1 MIVAQSPRTEIA
13 QELHDGIAQDLVA
26 LGFQLDLVLAA
37 PLTPA
42 VIRNDV
48 RTIRFRVSELIE
60 KVRDEIYDLRS
71 QAKFHNQLLEVV
83 TSISS
88 AIEIS
93 GELQALSID
102 EEQLLIRVIPE
113 LLRNAHLHSGAS
125 QIQLTLNSGED
136 GVMVKISDNGHGGA
150 KPTTGRYGIL
160 GCIERIESHGASIDI
175 DSREDGTTITIT
187 L

>member
-1 MIVAQSPRTEIA
+1 MAQSPRVEIA
-13 QELHDGIAQDLVA
+13 QEIHDGIAQDLVA

-60 KVRDEIYDLRS
+60 KVRDEIYNLRS
-71 QAKFHNQLLEVV
+71 SAEFDDQLLEIVS
-83 TSISS
+83 SISP

-93 GELQALSID
+93 GELHELSD
-102 EEQLLIRVIPE
+102 NEEDLLIRVIPE
-113 LLRNAHLHSGAS
+113 LLRNAVNHSGAS
-125 QIQLTLNSGED
+125 QIQLKLLTGQD
-136 GVMVKISDNGHGGA
+136 GAMVIISDNGHGGA
-150 KPTTGRYGIL
+150 QAATDRYGIV
-160 GCIERIESHGASIDI
+160 GCIERIEGHGASIDI
-175 DSREDGTTITIT
+175 NSREDGTTITIT